1 MRMEPE
7 LVVTSQGR
15 KVLEV
20 MEAQAAV
27 FRAGGR
33 AAAEQATATRAFR
46 ITNPNGSEEI
56 EGTIPECLVAGAP
69 IALGGILA
77 AMGLNVGESFNDGII
92 EVTRLEDRA

>member
-15 KVLEV
+15 KVLEI
-20 MEAQAAV
+20 MEAQS
-27 FRAGGR
+27 
-33 AAAEQATATRAFR
+33 RAFR
-46 ITNPNGSEEI
+46 EGTDSVADATDHRVYRVKNPNGTEEL
-56 EGTIPECLVAGAP
+56 EGTIPEILVGGAP

-77 AMGLNVGESFNDGII
+77 AMALHEGESFSDGII